1 VISKESTGNGFIIAD
16 STGGPSATV
25 TPGQTITVDK
35 TPIVI
40 QTSSSSTAILLITNP
55 TLTLTIPFT
64 QMPTPMPYAAHPS
77 SQQSGPLPAV
87 NSSLIPSITP
97 VPIVT
102 TAVMVTRAT
111 SGSGGG
117 DLYTGSSVGGGRAL
131 PAPTGGSGAGIVRV
145 AGAWSWL
152 ENIVLLG
159 VMVVGWLGVGL

>member
-1 VISKESTGNGFIIAD
+1 VISKESIGNGFTIVD
-16 STGGPSATV
+16 PTGGPIATV

-40 QTSSSSTAILLITNP
+40 QTSSSSTAILLIANP
-55 TLTLTIPFT
+55 TSTLTIPFR
-64 QMPTPMPYAAHPS
+64 PTATPYAAHPS
-77 SQQSGPLPAV
+77 SQQSGPLSAM

-102 TAVMVTRAT
+102 TVVMVTRAT

-117 DLYTGSSVGGGRAL
+117 ELYTGSSVGGGRAL

-145 AGAWSWL
+145 SGAWGWL
-152 ENIVLLG
+152 ESIVLLG